1 MKKYTFLMLFLLGL
15 ASNGLKAQGD
25 GTPFL
30 GQILY
35 VSFNYAPKGWAE
47 CNGQLLSINQN
58 QALFSLLGTTYGGN
72 GQTTFALPN
81 IQSRVLISDNATYA
95 LGGIGG
101 EESHVLTINEMPNHT
116 HLVNAV
122 TSEGNKTSP
131 ENSLPA
137 DTKVLDKEYASSGS
151 GSPVVMNSGMIN
163 STGGNQAHTNIQP
176 YVIFKCIIAL
186 QGIFPSRN

>member
-47 CNGQLLSINQN
+47 CNGQLLPINQN

-81 IQSRVLISDNATYA
+81 IQSRVLISNNSTYP
-95 LGGIGG
+95 LGSIGG
-101 EESHVLTINEMPNHT
+101 EESHTLTINEMPAHT

-122 TSEGNKTSP
+122 TSAGTKTSP
-131 ENSLPA
+131 EGNLPA
-137 DTKVLDKEYASSGS
+137 DTKVLDKEYADSGS
-151 GSPVVMNSGMIN
+151 ANKVLMNSTVVG
-163 STGGNQAHTNIQP
+163 TAGGSQAHTNIQP
-176 YVIFKCIIAL
+176 FVIFKCIIAT
-186 QGIFPSRN
+186 QGIFPSQN

>member
-1 MKKYTFLMLFLLGL
+1 MKKYTLLLLFLLGL

-35 VSFNYAPKGWAE
+35 VSFNYAPKGWAD
-47 CNGQLLSINQN
+47 CNGQLLSISQN

-81 IQSRVLISDNATYA
+81 IQSRVLISDNSTYP
-95 LGGIGG
+95 LGINAG
-101 EESHVLTINEMPNHT
+101 EESHTLLINEMPAHS
-116 HLVNAV
+116 HIVNAV
-122 TSEGNKTSP
+122 SSSGNKTSP
-131 ENSLPA
+131 EGNLPA
-137 DTKVLDKEYASSGS
+137 DTKVLDKEYASFGS
-151 GSPVVMNSGMIN
+151 GSTVAMNNAVVA
-163 STGGNQAHTNIQP
+163 TAGGSQPHTNLQP
-176 YVIFKCIIAL
+176 YVTFKCIIAL

>member
-81 IQSRVLISDNATYA
+81 IQSRVLISDNSTYV
-95 LGGIGG
+95 LGGTGG

-137 DTKVLDKEYASSGS
+137 DTKVLDKEYAGSGN

-176 YVIFKCIIAL
+176 YVTFKCIIAL

>member
-1 MKKYTFLMLFLLGL
+1 MKKYTLLMLILLGF

-35 VSFNYAPKGWAE
+35 VSFNFAPKGWAE
-47 CNGQLLSINQN
+47 CNGQTLPISQN

-72 GQTTFALPN
+72 GQTTFQLPN
-81 IQSRVLISDNATYA
+81 IRSRVLISNDSNYSLGTY
-95 LGGIGG
+95 GG
-101 EESHVLTINEMPNHT
+101 EEAHTLTINEMPAHN

-131 ENSLPA
+131 EGNLPA
-137 DTKVLDKEYASSGS
+137 DTKVLDKEYTNAANGT
-151 GSPVVMNSGMIN
+151 VALNSGVL
-163 STGGNQAHTNIQP
+163 SSVGGSQPHTNIQP
-176 YVIFKCIIAL
+176 YVTFKCIIAL
-186 QGIFPSRN
+186 QGIYPSQN